1 MDIRTARPKPTA
13 AVVAAADT
21 RRKKEQVLSSEGV
34 SSFHSYFFSGPIFRE
49 IGSKLGL
56 NYLFKF
62 LKV

>member
-1 MDIRTARPKPTA
+1 MAIRTARPKPTA

-21 RRKKEQVLSSEGV
+21 RRKKEQFLSGEGV
-34 SSFHSYFFSGPIFRE
+34 SSFLLFSGLIFRE
-49 IGSKLGL
+49 IVSKLAL